1 MEKPSTAR
9 IALKWGIITAVVVI
23 IYTVVLYM
31 TGLFKTPSLSYVA
44 FLFLLAGIILA
55 VKEYKILNNN
65 FVGFGEGL
73 GIGTL
78 TSAVTGLIA
87 SIFSFAY
94 IMFIDTTI
102 PQQMAD
108 MQREQLESRGMTAE
122 QVEQTMELA
131 SKFSSP
137 GILFL
142 FGILL
147 YIFIGFIWSLIVSA
161 IFKKDKP
168 EMNF

>member
-9 IALKWGIITAVVVI
+9 IALKWGIISAVI
-23 IYTVVLYM
+23 IIIYSVASFM
-31 TGLFKTPSLSYVA
+31 TGLFKNSATSYIP
-44 FLFLLAGIILA
+44 FLFLLGGIIFA
-55 VKEYKILNNN
+55 IKEYKGLNNN
-65 FVGFGEGL
+65 FLGFGEGL

-78 TSAVTGLIA
+78 TSAVTGLVA

-102 PQQMAD
+102 MQQIGD

-122 QVEQTMELA
+122 QVEQAMEMA

-137 GILFL
+137 GILFIV
-142 FGILL
+142 GILG
-147 YIFIGFIWSLIVSA
+147 YIFFGFIWSLIVSA